1 MLGVLE
7 GLSGVVAAAMA
18 GELGLSVED
27 ADAGGAGEQGERLA
41 DVGVGN
47 RVGIAVEADVGGFAR
62 ADGADEFG
70 LEGMGGERQEAGLLF
85 GPDVG
90 DGTVRLVGVASAVGD
105 VVAPASELGVEVVE
119 VAEGAG
125 GEEGVPEV
133 LDLAFDFPLLV
144 SASRGAGLGRE
155 VVVAGEVE
163 QAGVKLDSGAAAV
176 EDRAAQVVVDEGA
189 GDAAEGVEGVDV
201 PAEEAL
207 QRLVEGEEGGDG
219 ARVAED
225 HDETG
230 DRARAVSDA
239 DLAEGAPIDLGLL
252 GDQSDDPPVDGAGGL
267 GPQAPHEAADLDD
280 GADVAA
286 LAHHLVDAGGRAGG
300 GTGRGCC
307 G

>member
-27 ADAGGAGEQGERLA
+27 ADAGGAGEQRERLA

-47 RVGIAVEADVGGFAR
+47 RVGIAVEADVGGFAG

-133 LDLAFDFPLLV
+133 LDLAFDLALLRFRV
-144 SASRGAGLGRE
+144 PGC
-155 VVVAGEVE
+155 
-163 QAGVKLDSGAAAV
+163 
-176 EDRAAQVVVDEGA
+176 RA
-189 GDAAEGVEGVDV
+189 
-201 PAEEAL
+201 
-207 QRLVEGEEGGDG
+207 G
-219 ARVAED
+219 ARS
-225 HDETG
+225 G
-230 DRARAVSDA
+230 SGRR
-239 DLAEGAPIDLGLL
+239 
-252 GDQSDDPPVDGAGGL
+252 
-267 GPQAPHEAADLDD
+267 
-280 GADVAA
+280 
-286 LAHHLVDAGGRAGG
+286 GRAGG
-300 GTGRGCC
+300 GETVRRRRGGRGPRCAGCRRRGC
-307 G
+307 GRRRRGRRRRRRDRGGSSPASGRG

>member
-27 ADAGGAGEQGERLA
+27 ADAGGAGEQRERLA

-47 RVGIAVEADVGGFAR
+47 RVGIAVEADVGGFAG

-133 LDLAFDFPLLV
+133 LDLAFDLALLQSCRMLPV
-144 SASRGAGLGRE
+144 LLKHHRFGLPTRSIRSGAPASR
-155 VVVAGEVE
+155 
-163 QAGVKLDSGAAAV
+163 SW
-176 EDRAAQVVVDEGA
+176 
-189 GDAAEGVEGVDV
+189 
-201 PAEEAL
+201 
-207 QRLVEGEEGGDG
+207 
-219 ARVAED
+219 
-225 HDETG
+225 
-230 DRARAVSDA
+230 
-239 DLAEGAPIDLGLL
+239 
-252 GDQSDDPPVDGAGGL
+252 
-267 GPQAPHEAADLDD
+267 
-280 GADVAA
+280 
-286 LAHHLVDAGGRAGG
+286 
-300 GTGRGCC
+300 
-307 G
+307 